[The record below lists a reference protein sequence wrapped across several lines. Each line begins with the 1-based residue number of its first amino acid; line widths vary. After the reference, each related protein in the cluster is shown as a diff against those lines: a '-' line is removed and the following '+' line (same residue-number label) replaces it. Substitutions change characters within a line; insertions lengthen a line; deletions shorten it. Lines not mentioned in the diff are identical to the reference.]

1 MLRRRERLDAVHV
14 ELVALGSLLLLLL
27 PWRRRA
33 VTRPAALS
41 HELLER
47 LEELV
52 VDALDVGEVGRAG
65 EADVVAPAVEGE
77 EVVGLLGG
85 ADVCLEDLDAVG
97 VVHVEEAVKEDGEHD
112 GDVGAELRALLDH
125 RVERGE
131 HDAALPRAAG
141 WAAREDAVEQLAE
154 LQRPAQERLGVH
166 LLHRRRRRPP
176 RRRSRLVGEAHGA
189 RRGEEG
195 YEEAGAVVEVERVG
209 ADEGGVV
216 PRRGVRFVAELG
228 EEREHRL
235 AAAARGADEL
245 VAEVRVAVGDEA
257 VGEREALGGDDV
269 VARPGEAAREG
280 GGAGGG
286 VGAGVRGEGD
296 HLADMAVLRG
306 GVLVRR
312 RADDGDVKLRR
323 DGGGDLGDADGGLVL
338 DGAQRLADR
347 HGAGDGAA
355 SRAMGSGNGELATRC
370 SSGS

>member
-1 MLRRRERLDAVHV
+1 MRKRRGGRGRARRR
-14 ELVALGSLLLLLL
+14 G
-27 PWRRRA
+27 
-33 VTRPAALS
+33 
-41 HELLER
+41 
-47 LEELV
+47 
-52 VDALDVGEVGRAG
+52 
-65 EADVVAPAVEGE
+65 
-77 EVVGLLGG
+77 
-85 ADVCLEDLDAVG
+85 
-97 VVHVEEAVKEDGEHD
+97 
-112 GDVGAELRALLDH
+112 
-125 RVERGE
+125 
-131 HDAALPRAAG
+131 
-141 WAAREDAVEQLAE
+141 
-154 LQRPAQERLGVH
+154 
-166 LLHRRRRRPP
+166 
-176 RRRSRLVGEAHGA
+176 RRRSGPTTRSA
-189 RRGEEG
+189 
-195 YEEAGAVVEVERVG
+195 
-209 ADEGGVV
+209 
-216 PRRGVRFVAELG
+216 PRRGTRRGARASG
-228 EEREHRL
+228 R
-235 AAAARGADEL
+235 AAAPRADEL

-269 VARPGEAAREG
+269 VACPGEAAREG